1 MARLRQADSG
11 IIFASCIYN
20 VDAFSLDRLKELWNS
35 RYCLGGFE
43 EPSFNP
49 SLSYYS
55 KEMGENIKRVLLWAD
70 GAYPRGELVEGKL
83 WADSF
88 EQETSVEGARVV
100 NIDIGIILKEQML
113 LSTSKPYSHR
123 IFLRDG
129 VWAELNYIFENKTYR
144 SLPWTYP
151 DYQCEQKVA
160 LFNSLRQSLLR
171 G

>member
-1 MARLRQADSG
+1 MAKLRQADSG

-20 VDAFSLDRLKELWNS
+20 EAAFSLERLKELWNS
-35 RYCLGGFE
+35 RYCLAGFE

-70 GAYPRGELVEGKL
+70 GAYPREELVEGKL

-88 EQETSVEGARVV
+88 EQESSIEGARVV

-144 SLPWTYP
+144 FLPWTYP